1 LPDVGIYRSRAPYP
15 ADRRFRHARNLPIKS
30 NRYSCISP
38 LSRQNCTRRRAG
50 SRLPGAHSRS
60 RHRTSPG
67 AVRGVRQFQ
76 LWRGLKIS
84 PPTISA
90 KRQGRPLGQFGSKS
104 SEPHSKRFVP
114 GASFT
119 SGANPSMRSTVPS
132 SGAAGSE
139 VTLWPR
145 PGAAPAASRCWQR
158 STAPHRVSQRNFVD
172 RTEGHARTWFTPR
185 QKTELWERWKS
196 CCLMTGLQ
204 RTRLSRNSGCWSQ
217 SFALGYRLWSSS
229 RRQGI
234 ALHDVTNG
242 VFGHCAGGYLK
253 YRSCAGPRPLVDFD
267 CGLDLLRRQ
276 TGRVLRSGTSQGIG
290 LFGRSER
297 AIIVNIGGGGRV
309 ERCLARGQV
318 VDTSAADPKDGTRD
332 NRSHSAKPR
341 IFLWHLSIGSSA

>member
-1 LPDVGIYRSRAPYP
+1 LHKPFVASKLHTAPGRLALARRSF
-15 ADRRFRHARNLPIKS
+15 DRRRRVRREVDIEHRPEQFGEYVS
-30 NRYSCISP
+30 F
-38 LSRQNCTRRRAG
+38 NC
-50 SRLPGAHSRS
+50 
-60 RHRTSPG
+60 G
-67 AVRGVRQFQ
+67 AVLRSVRRP
-76 LWRGLKIS
+76 LARR
-84 PPTISA
+84 
-90 KRQGRPLGQFGSKS
+90 RQGRPLGQFGPKS

-172 RTEGHARTWFTPR
+172 RMEGHARTWFTPR

-196 CCLMTGLQ
+196 CCLMTCLQ

-234 ALHDVTNG
+234 VLHDVTNG

-253 YRSCAGPRPLVDFD
+253 YRSCAGPRPLVGFD

-309 ERCLARGQV
+309 ERRLARGQV